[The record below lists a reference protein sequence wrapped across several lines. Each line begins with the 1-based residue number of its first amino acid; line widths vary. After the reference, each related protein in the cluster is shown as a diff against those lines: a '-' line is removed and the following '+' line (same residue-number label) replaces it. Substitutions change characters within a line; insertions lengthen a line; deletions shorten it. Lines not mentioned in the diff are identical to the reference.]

1 MKRLMSLLI
10 VICLLILLPTE
21 ICLADEV
28 LCARYPALSPDGG
41 TVAFSYMG
49 DIWTASSSGGTA
61 SRLTVHEGDDV
72 RPHFSPDGNYVMFS
86 SRRYNN
92 YDVFVIPVS
101 GGNAKQLTFHSAADF
116 GSGWFPE
123 GDSILFTSLR
133 DGWRDIFKISIDGG
147 IPIKLTGYPYEQE
160 YNGRITPDR
169 KYLIY
174 NIGSGNSRWWR
185 RDLKSSGNADIYFQ
199 DRSKEDF
206 TSIRLTDYDNHD
218 VWPIYNSITGEV
230 YFASCRG
237 DWSQV
242 YRIKLGS
249 LEPIQLTQFTNDGVQ
264 WLNSNP
270 QGNLLVFEQGLK
282 IWMLDPSD
290 GTPREIP
297 ITVSTDE
304 KDNLL
309 RKRTFQGDAEWFS
322 LSPDEKKLAVIVHG
336 EVFVLPADEPKKGKR
351 VTRTPNRER
360 FVVWGDDS
368 RTVYYASDRYGNY
381 DIFSADVLTGV
392 ERRLT
397 STAENE
403 AKPAVSPDGRYLA
416 FYRGLDKIIRY
427 DLKEERETVWMEGI
441 FFDLAVEPTFEY
453 AWSADSK
460 WLVATVAGP
469 TYETDIVCIDLDG
482 NVRDISNLAG
492 WNFRPRFSID
502 GKQIYFSSASGDR
515 IDTYK
520 VDLVREQVEFIE
532 SSFDSLFS
540 TEDKKIEKNTGE
552 TLSQEPANVA
562 IDFERIEMRR
572 ARAYSLEGSSHY
584 PVLTP
589 DSKKYILVASLL
601 GKPDIWSINS
611 EGDAE
616 LKQLTHSGKAKSQL
630 TVTSDSKAVFYLEDE
645 KLQKCDIES
654 GEVTPMP
661 FEADMEIDLQQN
673 NRQKFNEAWSLL
685 NTYFYD
691 GDFHGSDWE
700 AARLKYEPAVDHV
713 RTEREFRHLLLELMG
728 ELRASHL
735 DVYSKLPGPDKNI
748 ASGNTGIS
756 LDYAALDRDG
766 VFMID
771 AVLPESP
778 AYMAGIKPGQ
788 YIRSIDG
795 QAVSSDINIFRNLA
809 GTEDQRLS
817 LVVSDRSD
825 DQGREVFL
833 KPAAAS
839 YIDDLVYADWVASRR
854 RAVDSLS
861 GGRLAYLHIRAM
873 SQEHLDIFEQ
883 ELVSI
888 AEPKDGLVIDVRNNF
903 GGNIAVHLLGI
914 LVKTPYLLRD
924 FRGFP
929 TTSENKMRSKAFERP
944 MTLLINN
951 YSASNSEIFAEGF
964 RDLEL
969 GKIVGVRTAGAV
981 IGTASFSLIDGTGIR
996 RPSWGAYTTE
1006 MEDTEV
1012 FPRQPDILVEN
1023 LPDDYIN
1030 GRDPQLVRAV
1040 EELMKKLD

>member
-1 MKRLMSLLI
+1 MSLLI
-10 VICLLILLPTE
+10 VFWLLILFPLET
-21 ICLADEV
+21 CLADEV

-49 DIWTASSSGGTA
+49 DIWTVSSSGGTA
-61 SRLTVHEGDDV
+61 SRLTVHEGDDI
-72 RPHFSPDGNYVMFS
+72 RPHFSPDGSYILFS
-86 SRRYNN
+86 SQRYNN
-92 YDVFVIPVS
+92 YDVFIIPVN
-101 GGNAKQLTFHSAADF
+101 GGNARQLTFHSTADF
-116 GSGWFPE
+116 GSGWFPDS
-123 GDSILFTSLR
+123 DSILFTSRR
-133 DGWRDIFKISIDGG
+133 DSWRDIFKISIDGG
-147 IPIKLTGYPYEQE
+147 MPIKLTGYPYGQE

-169 KYLIY
+169 RYLIY
-174 NIGSGNSRWWR
+174 NTGSGNSRWWR

-199 DRSKEDF
+199 DRSKEEF

-218 VWPIYNSITGEV
+218 VWPIYNSITSEV

-237 DWSQV
+237 DLAQV
-242 YRIKLGS
+242 YRIQLGS
-249 LEPIQLTQFTNDGVQ
+249 LEPVQLTQFTDDGVQ

-282 IWMLDPSD
+282 IWMLDPTD
-290 GTPREIP
+290 GSPREIP

-304 KDNLL
+304 KENLL
-309 RKRTFQGDAEWFS
+309 RKRTFRGDVEWFS
-322 LSPDEKKLAVIVHG
+322 LSPDEKKLAVVIHG
-336 EVFVLPADEPKKGKR
+336 EVFVLPADEPTKGMR
-351 VTRTPNRER
+351 VTHTPQRER
-360 FVVWGDDS
+360 SVVWGDDS
-368 RTVYYASDRYGNY
+368 RTVYYASDRHGNY
-381 DIFSADVLTGV
+381 DIFSTDVLTGV

-397 STAENE
+397 STVENE
-403 AKPAVSPDGRYLA
+403 TKPAVSPDGKYLA

-427 DLKEERETVWMEGI
+427 DLKEDRETIWMEGT
-441 FFDLAVEPTFEY
+441 FFDLAVESTSEY
-453 AWSADSK
+453 TWSADSK

-482 NVRDISNLAG
+482 NVRDISNRAG
-492 WNFRPRFSID
+492 WNFRPRFSVD
-502 GKQIYFSSASGDR
+502 GRQIYFSSALGNR

-520 VDLVREQVEFIE
+520 VDLVRKQVEFIE

-540 TEDKKIEKNTGE
+540 AEDKKVEEDTDEEG
-552 TLSQEPANVA
+552 SQEPANVT

-572 ARAYSLEGSSHY
+572 VKAYSLEGSSHY

-616 LKQLTHSGKAKSQL
+616 LKQLTHSGKGKSQL
-630 TVTSDSKAVFYLEDE
+630 TVTSDSKTVFYLEDR
-645 KLQKCDIES
+645 KVQKCDIES
-654 GEVTPMP
+654 GEVTSLS
-661 FEADMEIDLQQN
+661 FEADMEIDVLQT

-691 GDFHGSDWE
+691 ADFHGADWE

-735 DVYSKLPGPDKNI
+735 DVYSKLPGPDKNV
-748 ASGNTGIS
+748 ATGRTGIS
-756 LDYAALDRDG
+756 LDYAMLDTDD
-766 VFMID
+766 VFKID

-788 YIRSIDG
+788 YIKSIDG
-795 QAVSSDINIFRNLA
+795 QAVSSNINIFRSLA

-817 LVVSDRSD
+817 LVVSDRPD
-825 DQGREVFL
+825 GQGSEVFL
-833 KPAAAS
+833 KPVAS
-839 YIDDLVYADWVASRR
+839 SHIRDLVYADWVTSRR
-854 RAVDSLS
+854 KAVDSLS
-861 GGRLAYLHIRAM
+861 GGKLGYLHIRAM
-873 SQEHLDIFEQ
+873 SKKCLDIFEQ

-929 TTSENKMRSKAFERP
+929 TTSENKMRSKAFEKP

-964 RDLEL
+964 RELGL

-981 IGTASFSLIDGTGIR
+981 IGTSSFSLIDGTGIR

-1006 MEDTEV
+1006 MEDTDV

-1040 EELMKKLD
+1040 EELMKELE